1 MRGPRGR
8 FPHRRSSGLLLAGF
22 AVVLALAAAAAGH
35 AGQARSAAAG
45 IDRTLLARIDG
56 AVREAVAAGDLPG
69 AVVLVWHAGHT
80 VYRKAFGLRAVVP
93 EPEPMTVD
101 TIFDLASLTK
111 VVATTTAVMMLVEE
125 GRVRLGA
132 PAARYLPGFGRHG
145 KERITVG
152 QLLTH
157 VSGLRAGFDLEREF
171 EGYATAVE
179 QAFDERPV
187 APPGARFIYSDL
199 NFVLLGELVAR
210 VGGLPLETFAARRIF
225 GPLGMDETMFRPPP
239 RLRARIAPTEAC
251 AGLEWPC
258 AGPGAGAAMLRGVV
272 HDPTARRMGGAA
284 GHAGL
289 FGTASDLARF
299 AALLLSDGALGGA
312 RVLAPL
318 TVARMT
324 APATPPGLRD
334 RRGLGWDID
343 SRYSGSRGDLFPIGS
358 FGHTGFTGTS
368 IWIDPASE
376 TVVILLSNR
385 VHPRGEG
392 DVRALRARV
401 ATLAAAAV
409 AARPARPGAAAE
421 AARTNAAARA
431 DRDAEVHAG
440 IDVLRAEGFA
450 RLRGARVALL
460 TNQTGRARDG
470 ARTLDLLWAAPA
482 VELRAVLSPEHGFRG
497 DLDEAVPDAR
507 EPATGLPI
515 HSLYGATRRPTARML
530 EGVDTLVV
538 DLQDVGARFYT
549 YAATMA
555 YAMEAAAERG
565 LRVVVLD
572 RPNPITG
579 EAVEG
584 PPLDAGELGFTGYLS
599 LPVRHGLTLGE
610 LARLFDAERGLGVD
624 LEVVELRGWRRELW
638 FDQTGLPWVNP
649 SPNIRTVTQAAL
661 YPGIGAIEGANLSV
675 GRGTDTPFER
685 LGAPWVDGLALA
697 RRLNARRL
705 PGVRFYP
712 VAFTPRS
719 SRYAG
724 QPCGGVQIIVTD
736 RDALAPVHVGLEIAA
751 ALHRLHGDRLEVDG
765 TVHLLGSRAALER
778 ILAGEDPAAVA
789 AGWAAGERAWRRRRA
804 PYLLY

>member
-1 MRGPRGR
+1 MRGPHRSGR
-8 FPHRRSSGLLLAGF
+8 LPGRPLLA
-22 AVVLALAAAAAGH
+22 ALLALAAAAAGH
-35 AGQARSAAAG
+35 AAQPRTAAAG
-45 IDRTLLARIDG
+45 IDRPLLARMDG
-56 AVREAVAAGDLPG
+56 AVEAAVAAGDLPG

-80 VYRKAFGLRAVVP
+80 VYRKAFGRRALVP
-93 EPEPMTVD
+93 APEPMTVD

-125 GRVRLGA
+125 GRVRLGL
-132 PAARYLPGFGRHG
+132 PVARYLPGFGRHG
-145 KERITVG
+145 KEGITVEH
-152 QLLTH
+152 LLTH

-171 EGYATAVE
+171 AGYETALE
-179 QAFDERPV
+179 RAFEERPL

-199 NFVLLGELVAR
+199 NFVLLGEVVAR
-210 VGGLPLETFAARRIF
+210 VSGLPLETFAARRIF
-225 GPLGMDETMFRPPP
+225 APLGMDDTMFRPPS

-251 AGLEWPC
+251 APLEWPC
-258 AGPGAGAAMLRGVV
+258 AGVGAGAAMLRGVV
-272 HDPTARRMGGAA
+272 HDPTARRMGGVA

-299 AALLLSDGALGGA
+299 GAMLLSDGTLGGA

-318 TVARMT
+318 AVARMT
-324 APATPPGLRD
+324 SPATPPGLRD
-334 RRGLGWDID
+334 LRGLGWDID
-343 SRYSGSRGDLFPIGS
+343 SRYAGSRGDLFPIGS

-376 TVVILLSNR
+376 TLVILLSSR
-385 VHPRGEG
+385 VHPAGAG

-409 AARPARPGAAAE
+409 AARPSGRDGAAGE
-421 AARTNAAARA
+421 R
-431 DRDAEVHAG
+431 RDAEVRTG
-440 IDVLRAEGFA
+440 IDVLRGERFA

-460 TNQTGRARDG
+460 TNRAGRASDG
-470 ARTLDLLWAAPA
+470 ARTLDLLRAAPG
-482 VELRAVLSPEHGFRG
+482 VEVRALLSPEHGFG
-497 DLDEAVPDAR
+497 ADLDAAVADAR
-507 EPATGLPI
+507 EPRTGLPI

-530 EGVDTLVV
+530 EGVDTIVV

-549 YAATMA
+549 YATTMA

-584 PPLDAGELGFTGYLS
+584 PLLDADRLGFTGYLS

-610 LARLFDAERGLGVD
+610 LAGLFNAERGLGVD
-624 LEVVELRGWRRELW
+624 LEIVELGGWRRELW
-638 FDQTGLPWVNP
+638 FDETGLTWVDP
-649 SPNIRTVTQAAL
+649 SPNMRTVTQAAL

-685 LGAPWVDGLALA
+685 LGAPWVDGAALA

-712 VAFTPRS
+712 VTFSPRS

-736 RDALAPVHVGLEIAA
+736 RDALEPVRLGLEVAA
-751 ALHRLHGDRLEVDG
+751 ALQRLHGDRLELDG
-765 TVHLLGSRAALER
+765 TVHLLGSREALER
-778 ILAGEDPAAVA
+778 IRAGEDPAAVA
-789 AGWAAGERAWRRRRA
+789 AAWVAGERAWRRRRA
-804 PYLLY
+804 PYLLYR

>member
-1 MRGPRGR
+1 MRGPHGG
-8 FPHRRSSGLLLAGF
+8 FPRQRPNGPLRAGL
-22 AVVLALAAAAAGH
+22 AVILVLATVAAVAAGH
-35 AGQARSAAAG
+35 AGQALPAPGG
-45 IDRTLLARIDG
+45 IDRTRLARIDG
-56 AVREAVAAGDLPG
+56 AVGAAVAAGDLPG

-80 VYRKAFGLRAVVP
+80 VYRKAFGHRAVVP
-93 EPEPMTVD
+93 EPEAMTVD

-111 VVATTTAVMMLVEE
+111 VVATTTAVMLLVEE
-125 GRVRLGA
+125 GRVRLGL

-145 KERITVG
+145 KQGITVEH
-152 QLLTH
+152 LLTH
-157 VSGLRAGFDLEREF
+157 VSGLRAGFDLAAEF
-171 EGYATAVE
+171 EGYETAVE
-179 QAFDERPV
+179 RAFAERPV

-199 NFVLLGELVAR
+199 NFVLLGEIVAR

-225 GPLGMDETMFRPPP
+225 EPLGMDDTRFRPPR

-251 AGLEWPC
+251 ATLAWPC
-258 AGPGAGAAMLRGVV
+258 AGTGAALLRGVV

-299 AALLLSDGALGGA
+299 GAMLLADGALGGT
-312 RVLAPL
+312 RLLAPL

-324 APATPPGLRD
+324 SPATPPGLRD

-343 SRYSGSRGDLFPIGS
+343 SRYAGSRGDLFPIGS

-385 VHPRGEG
+385 VHPAGEG
-392 DVRALRARV
+392 DVRALRARI

-409 AARPARPGAAAE
+409 TARPVGP
-421 AARTNAAARA
+421 NAAAGARA
-431 DRDAEVHAG
+431 SRDAEVHTG
-440 IDVLRAEGFA
+440 IDVLRGEGFA

-470 ARTLDLLWAAPA
+470 ARTLDLLWASPA

-515 HSLYGATRRPTARML
+515 YSLYGATRRPTARML
-530 EGVDTLVV
+530 DGVDTLVV
-538 DLQDVGARFYT
+538 DVQDVGARFYT
-549 YAATMA
+549 YATTMA

-572 RPNPITG
+572 RPNPVTG
-579 EAVEG
+579 AAVEG
-584 PPLDAGELGFTGYLS
+584 PALDADLQGFTGYLS

-610 LARLFDAERGLGVD
+610 LARLFNAERELGVD
-624 LEVVELRGWRRELW
+624 LEVVELRGWRRDLW
-638 FDQTGLPWVNP
+638 FDQTGLTWVNP
-649 SPNIRTVTQAAL
+649 SPNIRTLTQAAL

-685 LGAPWVDGLALA
+685 LGAPWVDGAVLA

-712 VAFTPRS
+712 VTFSPRS

-724 QPCGGVQIIVTD
+724 QPCRGVQIIVTD
-736 RDALAPVHVGLEIAA
+736 RDALAPVRLGLEIAA
-751 ALHRLHGDRLEVDG
+751 ALHRLHGDRFEMDG
-765 TVHLLGSRAALER
+765 TVHLLGSRTALER
-778 ILAGEDPAAVA
+778 IRAGVDPAVVA
-789 AGWAAGERAWRRRRA
+789 AAWAAGERAWRRRRA
-804 PYLLY
+804 PHLLY

>member
-1 MRGPRGR
+1 M
-8 FPHRRSSGLLLAGF
+8 
-22 AVVLALAAAAAGH
+22 VLALAAGAAGH
-35 AGQARSAAAG
+35 AGQARPAAGG

-56 AVREAVAAGDLPG
+56 AVGEAVAAGDLPG

-93 EPEPMTVD
+93 APEPMTVD

-125 GRVRLGA
+125 GRVRLGV

-145 KERITVG
+145 KERITVE

-171 EGYATAVE
+171 EGYATAVA
-179 QAFDERPV
+179 QAFEERPV
-187 APPGARFIYSDL
+187 APPGTRFIYSDL
-199 NFVLLGELVAR
+199 NFVVLGELVAR

-225 GPLGMDETMFRPPP
+225 GPLGMDDTRFRPPP

-251 AGLEWPC
+251 AALEWPC
-258 AGPGAGAAMLRGVV
+258 AGAGAGAPMLRGVV

-299 AALLLSDGALGGA
+299 AAMLLSDGALGGA

-324 APATPPGLRD
+324 SPGTPPGLRD
-334 RRGLGWDID
+334 VRGLGWDID
-343 SRYSGSRGDLFPIGS
+343 SRYAGSRGDLFPIGS

-368 IWIDPASE
+368 MWIDPASE

-385 VHPRGEG
+385 VHPGGGG

-409 AARPARPGAAAE
+409 AARPARS
-421 AARTNAAARA
+421 ARA
-431 DRDAEVHAG
+431 DAAAGAGRDAEVRTG
-440 IDVLRAEGFA
+440 IDVLRGEGFA

-470 ARTLDLLWAAPA
+470 ARTLDLLWAAPG

-530 EGVDTLVV
+530 DGVDTIVV

-549 YAATMA
+549 YATTMA
-555 YAMEAAAERG
+555 YAMEAAAARG

-584 PPLDAGELGFTGYLS
+584 PPLDAGEQGFTGYLS

-610 LARLFDAERGLGVD
+610 LARLFNAERALGVE
-624 LEVVELRGWRRELW
+624 LEVVGLEGWRRELW
-638 FDQTGLPWVNP
+638 FDETGLPWVDP

-685 LGAPWVDGLALA
+685 LGAPWVDGAALA
-697 RRLNARRL
+697 RALNARRL

-724 QPCGGVQIIVTD
+724 EPCGGVQIIVTD
-736 RDALAPVHVGLEIAA
+736 RDALRPVRLGLEVAA
-751 ALHRLHGDRLEVDG
+751 ALQRLHGDRFETDG

-778 ILAGEDPAAVA
+778 IRTGEDPAAVA
-789 AGWAAGERAWRRRRA
+789 AAWAAGERAWRRRRA

>member
-1 MRGPRGR
+1 MHAFHGSGR
-8 FPHRRSSGLLLAGF
+8 LLAHSLLAGL
-22 AVVLALAAAAAGH
+22 LALLAIAAGH
-35 AGQARSAAAG
+35 AGQARAGGAG
-45 IDRTLLARIDG
+45 IDRTRLARIDG
-56 AVREAVAAGDLPG
+56 AVGAAVAAGDLPG

-80 VYRKAFGLRAVVP
+80 VYRKAFGRRAVVP

-111 VVATTTAVMMLVEE
+111 VVATTTAVMLLVEE
-125 GRVRLGA
+125 GRLRLGL

-145 KERITVG
+145 KEGITVEH
-152 QLLTH
+152 LLTH
-157 VSGLRAGFDLEREF
+157 VSGLRAGFDLEQEF
-171 EGYATAVE
+171 EGYETALEMAFE
-179 QAFDERPV
+179 QRPV
-187 APPGARFIYSDL
+187 APPGSRFIYSDL
-199 NFVLLGELVAR
+199 NFVLLGEIVAR
-210 VGGLPLETFAARRIF
+210 VSGLPLETFAARRIF
-225 GPLGMDETMFRPPP
+225 DPLGMDDTLFRPPP

-258 AGPGAGAAMLRGVV
+258 AGAGAPMLRGVV

-299 AALLLSDGALGGA
+299 GAMLLADGALGGV
-312 RVLAPL
+312 RLLAPL

-324 APATPPGLRD
+324 SPATPPGLRD

-343 SRYSGSRGDLFPIGS
+343 SRYSGSRGDLFPSGS

-368 IWIDPASE
+368 IWIDPASD
-376 TVVILLSNR
+376 TVVILLSSR
-385 VHPRGEG
+385 VHPAGGG
-392 DVRALRARV
+392 DARALRARV

-409 AARPARPGAAAE
+409 AARPAGTDAAAGE
-421 AARTNAAARA
+421 G
-431 DRDAEVHAG
+431 RDAEVQTG
-440 IDVLRAEGFA
+440 IDVLRGERFA

-470 ARTLDLLWAAPA
+470 VRTLDLLRAAPEVA
-482 VELRAVLSPEHGFRG
+482 VRALLSPEHGFRG
-497 DLDEAVPDAR
+497 DVDEAVADAR
-507 EPATGLPI
+507 EPETGLPI
-515 HSLYGATRRPTARML
+515 YSLYGATRRPTARML
-530 EGVDTLVV
+530 DGVDTIVV

-555 YAMEAAAERG
+555 YAMEAAASRG

-584 PPLDAGELGFTGYLS
+584 PPLDAGEQGFTGYLS

-610 LARLFDAERGLGVD
+610 LARLFNAERGLGVD
-624 LEVVELRGWRRELW
+624 LEVVELRRWRRELW
-638 FDQTGLPWVNP
+638 FDETGLTWVNP

-685 LGAPWVDGLALA
+685 LGAPWVDGAALA

-705 PGVRFYP
+705 PGVRFHP
-712 VAFTPRS
+712 VTFSPRS

-724 QPCGGVQIIVTD
+724 QPCRGVHLIVTD
-736 RDALAPVHVGLEIAA
+736 RDALEPVRLGLEIAA

-778 ILAGEDPAAVA
+778 IRAGADPAAVA
-789 AGWAAGERAWRRRRA
+789 AGWAAGERVWRRRRA

>member
-1 MRGPRGR
+1 MRGPHGFRRLPGR
-8 FPHRRSSGLLLAGF
+8 PLLAGL
-22 AVVLALAAAAAGH
+22 LAILVLAAAAAGH
-35 AGQARSAAAG
+35 AGQARPAADG

-56 AVREAVAAGDLPG
+56 AVGEAVAAGDLPG

-80 VYRKAFGLRAVVP
+80 VYRKAFGRRAVVP

-111 VVATTTAVMMLVEE
+111 VVATTTAVMLLVEE
-125 GRVRLGA
+125 GRVRLGV

-145 KERITVG
+145 KEGITVE

-171 EGYATAVE
+171 EGYATAIE

-199 NFVLLGELVAR
+199 NFVLLGELVGR

-225 GPLGMDETMFRPPP
+225 EPLGMDDTMFRPPP

-258 AGPGAGAAMLRGVV
+258 AGGGATMLRGVV

-299 AALLLSDGALGGA
+299 AAMVLSDGALGRA

-324 APATPPGLRD
+324 SLATPPGLGD

-343 SRYSGSRGDLFPIGS
+343 SRYAGSRGDLFPIGS

-376 TVVILLSNR
+376 TVVILLSSR
-385 VHPRGEG
+385 VHPDGEG

-409 AARPARPGAAAE
+409 AARPARADAAAG
-421 AARTNAAARA
+421 TG
-431 DRDAEVHAG
+431 RDAEVQAG
-440 IDVLRAEGFA
+440 IDVLRGDGFA

-482 VELRAVLSPEHGFRG
+482 VEVRAVLSPEHGFRG
-497 DLDEAVPDAR
+497 DVDEAVADAR
-507 EPATGLPI
+507 EPETGLPI
-515 HSLYGATRRPTARML
+515 YSLYGATRRPTARML
-530 EGVDTLVV
+530 DGVDTLVV

-555 YAMEAAAERG
+555 YAMEAAAGRG

-579 EAVEG
+579 AAVEG
-584 PPLDAGELGFTGYLS
+584 PPLDASEQGFTGYLS

-610 LARLFDAERGLGVD
+610 LARLFNAERRLGVD

-638 FDQTGLPWVNP
+638 FDETGLPWVNP
-649 SPNIRTVTQAAL
+649 SPNIRTVTQAVL

-685 LGAPWVDGLALA
+685 LGAPWVDGAALA

-712 VAFTPRS
+712 VTFTPRS

-724 QPCGGVQIIVTD
+724 QPCEGVQIIVTD
-736 RDALAPVHVGLEIAA
+736 RAALAPVHVGLEIAA

-765 TVHLLGSRAALER
+765 TVHLLGSHAALER

-789 AGWAAGERAWRRRRA
+789 AGWAAGERAWRSRRA

>member
-1 MRGPRGR
+1 MRGPHAGVS
-8 FPHRRSSGLLLAGF
+8 HRRFGGR
-22 AVVLALAAAAAGH
+22 LAAGLAAVLVLTAVASGH
-35 AGQARSAAAG
+35 AGQMRPPAAG
-45 IDRTLLARIDG
+45 VDRTLLTRIDG
-56 AVREAVAAGDLPG
+56 AVAAAVAAGDLPG

-80 VYRKAFGLRAVVP
+80 VYRKAFGLRAMVP
-93 EPEPMTVD
+93 APEPMTVD
-101 TIFDLASLTK
+101 TLFDLASLTK

-125 GRVRLGA
+125 GRVGLGV
-132 PAARYLPGFGRHG
+132 PAARYLPGFERHG
-145 KERITVG
+145 KAAITVE
-152 QLLTH
+152 QVLTH
-157 VSGLRAGFDLEREF
+157 VSGLRAGFDLGRAF
-171 EGYATAVE
+171 EGYETAIE
-179 QAFDERPV
+179 QVFEERPV
-187 APPGARFIYSDL
+187 AAPGTRFIYSDL

-210 VGGLPLETFAARRIF
+210 VSGLPLEAFAARRIF
-225 GPLGMDETMFRPPP
+225 GPLGMDHTLFRPPP
-239 RLRARIAPTEAC
+239 RLRPRIAPTEAC

-258 AGPGAGAAMLRGVV
+258 AGVAAGATMLRGVV

-299 AALLLSDGALGGA
+299 GAMLLSDGALGGA
-312 RVLAPL
+312 RILAPL
-318 TVARMT
+318 TAARLRS
-324 APATPPGLRD
+324 PATPPGLRD

-343 SRYSGSRGDLFPIGS
+343 SRYSASRGDLFPVGS

-376 TVVILLSNR
+376 TLVILLSNR
-385 VHPRGEG
+385 VHPDGEG
-392 DVRALRARV
+392 DVRALRAQV

-409 AARPARPGAAAE
+409 TGRPV
-421 AARTNAAARA
+421 RA
-431 DRDAEVHAG
+431 DPAAGPGRNADVRTG
-440 IDVLRAEGFA
+440 IDVLRGEGFA

-482 VELRAVLSPEHGFRG
+482 VELRSVLSPEHGFHG

-530 EGVDTLVV
+530 DGIDTLVV

-555 YAMEAAAERG
+555 YAMEAAAARG

-584 PPLDAGELGFTGYLS
+584 PELDADQQGFTGYLS

-610 LARLFDAERGLGVD
+610 LARLFNAERALGVD

-638 FDQTGLPWVNP
+638 YDETGLPWVNP

-685 LGAPWVDGLALA
+685 LGAPWVDGAALA
-697 RRLNARRL
+697 RELNARRL

-712 VAFTPRS
+712 VTFTPRS

-724 QPCGGVQIIVTD
+724 QPCGGVHIIVTD
-736 RDALAPVHVGLEIAA
+736 RDALAPVRLGLELAA
-751 ALHRLHGDRLEVDG
+751 ALHRLHGDRFETHG

-778 ILAGEDPAAVA
+778 VRAGEDPAAVA
-789 AGWAAGERAWRRRRA
+789 AGWAAGERAWRLRRA
-804 PYLLY
+804 PHLLY

>member
-1 MRGPRGR
+1 MRGPHGASRLPGR
-8 FPHRRSSGLLLAGF
+8 PLLAGLL
-22 AVVLALAAAAAGH
+22 ATLALAAAAAGH
-35 AGQARSAAAG
+35 PVRARTAAEG

-56 AVREAVAAGDLPG
+56 AVGAAVAAGDLPG

-80 VYRKAFGLRAVVP
+80 VYRKAFGRRAVVP
-93 EPEPMTVD
+93 APEPMTVD

-132 PAARYLPGFGRHG
+132 PVARYLPGFGRHG
-145 KERITVG
+145 KAEITVE

-171 EGYATAVE
+171 EGYETAVE
-179 QAFDERPV
+179 QAFGERPV
-187 APPGARFIYSDL
+187 APAGSRFLYSDL

-225 GPLGMDETMFRPPP
+225 GPLGMDDTMFRPPP
-239 RLRARIAPTEAC
+239 RLRARIAPTQAC

-258 AGPGAGAAMLRGVV
+258 TGGGAAMLRGVV

-299 AALLLSDGALGGA
+299 GALLLADGALGGA
-312 RVLAPL
+312 RLLAPL

-324 APATPPGLRD
+324 SPATPPGLRD
-334 RRGLGWDID
+334 RRGLGWDIG
-343 SRYSGSRGDLFPIGS
+343 SRYAGSRGDLFPIGS

-368 IWIDPASE
+368 IWIDPASD
-376 TVVILLSNR
+376 TLVILLSSR
-385 VHPRGEG
+385 VHPDGEG
-392 DVRALRARV
+392 DVRALRAQV
-401 ATLAAAAV
+401 ATLAAAAL
-409 AARPARPGAAAE
+409 
-421 AARTNAAARA
+421 TARA
-431 DRDAEVHAG
+431 AGADPAAGAGRDAEVRAG
-440 IDVLRAEGFA
+440 IDVLRSERFA
-450 RLRGARVALL
+450 RLQGARVALL

-482 VELRAVLSPEHGFRG
+482 VEVRAVLSPEHGFRG
-497 DLDEAVPDAR
+497 DVDEAVADAR
-507 EPATGLPI
+507 EPETGLPI
-515 HSLYGATRRPTARML
+515 YSLYGSTRRPTARML
-530 EGVDTLVV
+530 DDVDTIVV

-555 YAMEAAAERG
+555 YVMEAAAERG

-584 PPLDAGELGFTGYLS
+584 PPLDAGEQGFTGYLS

-610 LARLFDAERGLGVD
+610 LARLFNAERGLGVD
-624 LEVVELRGWRRELW
+624 LDVVELGGWRRELW
-638 FDQTGLPWVNP
+638 FDETGLPWVNP

-685 LGAPWVDGLALA
+685 LGAPWVDGAALA

-705 PGVRFYP
+705 PGARFYP
-712 VAFTPRS
+712 VTFSPRS

-736 RDALAPVHVGLEIAA
+736 RDALEPVRVGLEIAA

-765 TVHLLGSRAALER
+765 TVHLLGSHAALER

>member
-1 MRGPRGR
+1 MRGPHRG
-8 FPHRRSSGLLLAGF
+8 FPHRRAGRPLLAGLV
-22 AVVLALAAAAAGH
+22 AILALAAAAAGH
-35 AGQARSAAAG
+35 AGRAQPAAAG
-45 IDRTLLARIDG
+45 IDRTLLARLDG
-56 AVREAVAAGDLPG
+56 AVGAAVAAGDLPG

-132 PAARYLPGFGRHG
+132 PVARYLPGFGRHG
-145 KERITVG
+145 KDGITVE

-187 APPGARFIYSDL
+187 APPGSRFIYSDL

-225 GPLGMDETMFRPPP
+225 APLGMDDTMFRPPP
-239 RLRARIAPTEAC
+239 GLRARIAPTEAC

-258 AGPGAGAAMLRGVV
+258 TGAGAGTPMLRGVV

-299 AALLLSDGALGGA
+299 GALLLADGALGGA
-312 RVLAPL
+312 RLLAPL

-324 APATPPGLRD
+324 SPATPPGLRD

-343 SRYSGSRGDLFPIGS
+343 SRYAGSRGDLFPVGS

-368 IWIDPASE
+368 IWVDPSSQ
-376 TVVILLSNR
+376 TFVVLLSSR
-385 VHPRGEG
+385 VHPAGAG

-401 ATLAAAAV
+401 ATLAAAALT
-409 AARPARPGAAAE
+409 ARPAGAGAAAG
-421 AARTNAAARA
+421 AG
-431 DRDAEVHAG
+431 RDAAVEAG
-440 IDVLRAEGFA
+440 IDVLRGERFA

-482 VELRAVLSPEHGFRG
+482 VDVRAVLSPEHGFRG
-497 DLDEAVPDAR
+497 DVDAAVADAR

-515 HSLYGATRRPTARML
+515 YSLYGATRRPTARML
-530 EGVDTLVV
+530 DGVDALVV

-555 YAMEAAAERG
+555 YAMEAAAARG

-584 PPLDAGELGFTGYLS
+584 PPLDASELGFTGYLS

-610 LARLFDAERGLGVD
+610 LARLFNAERRLGVD
-624 LEVVELRGWRRELW
+624 LEVVELRGWRRALW
-638 FDQTGLPWVNP
+638 FDETGLPWVNP

-685 LGAPWVDGLALA
+685 LGAPWVDGAALA

-712 VAFTPRS
+712 VTFTPRS

-724 QPCGGVQIIVTD
+724 QPCGGVQLIVTD
-736 RDALAPVHVGLEIAA
+736 RDALEPVHVGLEIAA
-751 ALHRLHGDRLEVDG
+751 ALHRLHGDRLELDG

-789 AGWAAGERAWRRRRA
+789 AGWAAGERSWRRRRA

>member
-1 MRGPRGR
+1 M
-8 FPHRRSSGLLLAGF
+8 
-22 AVVLALAAAAAGH
+22 VLALVPAAAGH
-35 AGQARSAAAG
+35 AGQARPAAGG

-56 AVREAVAAGDLPG
+56 AVGEAVAAGDLPG
-69 AVVLVWHAGHT
+69 AVVVVWHAGHT

-132 PAARYLPGFGRHG
+132 PAARYLPGFGRRG
-145 KERITVG
+145 KARITVE

-171 EGYATAVE
+171 EGHATAVE

-210 VGGLPLETFAARRIF
+210 VSGLPLETFAARRIF
-225 GPLGMDETMFRPPP
+225 GPLGMDDTRFRPPP
-239 RLRARIAPTEAC
+239 GLRPRIAPTEAC

-258 AGPGAGAAMLRGVV
+258 AGSGAGAAMLRGVV

-299 AALLLSDGALGGA
+299 GALLLSDGALGGA
-312 RVLAPL
+312 RLLAPL

-324 APATPPGLRD
+324 SPAMPPGLRD

-343 SRYSGSRGDLFPIGS
+343 SRYAGSRGDLFPIGS

-368 IWIDPASE
+368 IWIDPASD

-385 VHPRGEG
+385 VHPDGQG
-392 DVRALRARV
+392 DVRSLRARV

-409 AARPARPGAAAE
+409 TARPARRPGAD
-421 AARTNAAARA
+421 AAAGA
-431 DRDAEVHAG
+431 GRDAEVEAG
-440 IDVLRAEGFA
+440 IDVLRREGFA

-470 ARTLDLLWAAPA
+470 ARTLDLLRAAPA

-497 DLDEAVPDAR
+497 DLDEAVADAR

-515 HSLYGATRRPTARML
+515 YSLYGATRRPTARML
-530 EGVDTLVV
+530 DGVDTIVV

-549 YAATMA
+549 YATTMA
-555 YAMEAAAERG
+555 YAMEAAAGRG

-599 LPVRHGLTLGE
+599 LPVRHGLTFGE
-610 LARLFDAERGLGVD
+610 LARLFNAERRLGVD

-638 FDQTGLPWVNP
+638 FDETGLPWVNP
-649 SPNIRTVTQAAL
+649 SPNLRTVTQAAL

-712 VAFTPRS
+712 VTFTPRS

-724 QPCGGVQIIVTD
+724 QACGGVQIIVTD
-736 RDALAPVHVGLEIAA
+736 RAALAPVHVGLEIAA
-751 ALHRLHGDRLEVDG
+751 ALHRLHGDRLELDG

-789 AGWAAGERAWRRRRA
+789 AGWVAGERAWRRRRA

>member
-1 MRGPRGR
+1 MHALHGSGR
-8 FPHRRSSGLLLAGF
+8 LLGHSLLAGL
-22 AVVLALAAAAAGH
+22 LALLAIAASH
-35 AGQARSAAAG
+35 AGQARAGGAG
-45 IDRTLLARIDG
+45 IDRTRLARIDG
-56 AVREAVAAGDLPG
+56 AVDAGVAAGDLPG

-80 VYRKAFGLRAVVP
+80 VYRKAFGRRAVVP

-111 VVATTTAVMMLVEE
+111 VVATTTAVMLLVEE
-125 GRVRLGA
+125 GRVRLGL
-132 PAARYLPGFGRHG
+132 PAARYLPGFGRYG
-145 KERITVG
+145 KEGITVEH
-152 QLLTH
+152 LLTH
-157 VSGLRAGFDLEREF
+157 VSGLRAGFDLEQEF
-171 EGYATAVE
+171 EGYETALEGAFE
-179 QAFDERPV
+179 QRPV
-187 APPGARFIYSDL
+187 APPGSRFIYSDL
-199 NFVLLGELVAR
+199 NFVLLGEIVAR
-210 VGGLPLETFAARRIF
+210 VSGLPLETFAARRIF
-225 GPLGMDETMFRPPP
+225 DPLGMDDTMFRPPP

-258 AGPGAGAAMLRGVV
+258 AGAGAAMLRGVV

-299 AALLLSDGALGGA
+299 GAMLLADGALGGV
-312 RVLAPL
+312 RLLAPL

-324 APATPPGLRD
+324 SQATPPGLRD

-343 SRYSGSRGDLFPIGS
+343 SRYSGSRGDLFPSGS

-368 IWIDPASE
+368 IWIDPASD
-376 TVVILLSNR
+376 TVVILLSSR
-385 VHPRGEG
+385 VHPAGGG

-409 AARPARPGAAAE
+409 AARPAGTDAAAGE
-421 AARTNAAARA
+421 S
-431 DRDAEVHAG
+431 RDAEVQTG
-440 IDVLRAEGFA
+440 IDVLRGERFA

-470 ARTLDLLWAAPA
+470 VRTLDLLRAAPEVA
-482 VELRAVLSPEHGFRG
+482 VRALLSPEHGFRG
-497 DLDEAVPDAR
+497 DVDEAVADAR
-507 EPATGLPI
+507 EPETGLPI
-515 HSLYGATRRPTARML
+515 YSLYGATRRPTARML
-530 EGVDTLVV
+530 DGIDTIVV

-555 YAMEAAAERG
+555 YAMEAAASRG

-584 PPLDAGELGFTGYLS
+584 PPLDAGEQGFTGYLS

-610 LARLFDAERGLGVD
+610 LARLFNAERGLGVD

-638 FDQTGLPWVNP
+638 FDETGLTWVNP

-685 LGAPWVDGLALA
+685 LGAPWVDGAALA

-705 PGVRFYP
+705 PGVRFHP
-712 VAFTPRS
+712 VTFSPRS

-724 QPCGGVQIIVTD
+724 QPCGGVHIIVTD
-736 RDALAPVHVGLEIAA
+736 RDALEPVRLGLEIAA

-778 ILAGEDPAAVA
+778 IRAGADPAAVA
-789 AGWAAGERAWRRRRA
+789 AAWAAGERAWRRRRA

>member
-1 MRGPRGR
+1 MRGPHRGS
-8 FPHRRSSGLLLAGF
+8 PHRRSGRPLLAG
-22 AVVLALAAAAAGH
+22 LAAILVLAAAAAAAH
-35 AGQARSAAAG
+35 AGQARAGGAG
-45 IDRTLLARIDG
+45 IDRTRLARIDDTV
-56 AVREAVAAGDLPG
+56 AEAVAAGDLPG
-69 AVVLVWHAGHT
+69 AVVLVWHAGQT
-80 VYRKAFGLRAVVP
+80 VYRKAFGRRAVVP
-93 EPEPMTVD
+93 QPEPMTVD

-111 VVATTTAVMMLVEE
+111 VVATTTAVMLLVEE
-125 GRVRLGA
+125 GRVRLGL

-145 KERITVG
+145 KEGITVE

-171 EGYATAVE
+171 EGYQTAIE
-179 QAFDERPV
+179 QAFEERPV
-187 APPGARFIYSDL
+187 APPGSRFIYSDL

-210 VGGLPLETFAARRIF
+210 VSGVPLETFAARRIF
-225 GPLGMDETMFRPPP
+225 EPLGMDDTVFHPPP

-258 AGPGAGAAMLRGVV
+258 AGGGAAMLRGVV

-299 AALLLSDGALGGA
+299 GALLLSDGALGGV
-312 RVLAPL
+312 RLLAPL

-324 APATPPGLRD
+324 SPATPSGLRD

-343 SRYSGSRGDLFPIGS
+343 SRYAGSRGDLFPIGS

-385 VHPRGEG
+385 VHPAGEG

-409 AARPARPGAAAE
+409 AARPAGTDAAGAS
-421 AARTNAAARA
+421 
-431 DRDAEVHAG
+431 RDAEVRTG

-470 ARTLDLLWAAPA
+470 ARTLDLLWASPA
-482 VELRAVLSPEHGFRG
+482 VEVRALLGPEHGFRG
-497 DLDEAVPDAR
+497 DLDEAVADAR
-507 EPATGLPI
+507 EPETGLPI

-530 EGVDTLVV
+530 DGVDTIVV

-549 YAATMA
+549 YATTMA
-555 YAMEAAAERG
+555 YAMEAAAARG

-584 PPLDAGELGFTGYLS
+584 PPLDAGEQGFTGYLS

-624 LEVVELRGWRRELW
+624 LEVVELSGWRRELW
-638 FDQTGLPWVNP
+638 FDETGLTWVDP

-685 LGAPWVDGLALA
+685 LGAPWVDGTALA

-712 VAFTPRS
+712 VTFTPRS

-736 RDALAPVHVGLEIAA
+736 RDTLEPVHLGLEIAA

-778 ILAGEDPAAVA
+778 IRAGADPAAVA
-789 AGWAAGERAWRRRRA
+789 AAWAAGERAWRRRRA

>member
-1 MRGPRGR
+1 MRGPHRPSRLPGR
-8 FPHRRSSGLLLAGF
+8 PLLAGLL
-22 AVVLALAAAAAGH
+22 ATLALAAAAAGH
-35 AGQARSAAAG
+35 PVRARTAAEG

-56 AVREAVAAGDLPG
+56 AVGAAVAAGDLPG

-80 VYRKAFGLRAVVP
+80 VYRKAFGRRAVVP
-93 EPEPMTVD
+93 APEPMTVD

-111 VVATTTAVMMLVEE
+111 VVATTTAVMMLVDE

-132 PAARYLPGFGRHG
+132 PVARYLPGFGRHG
-145 KERITVG
+145 KAEITVE

-171 EGYATAVE
+171 EGYETAVG

-187 APPGARFIYSDL
+187 APPGSRFLYSDL

-225 GPLGMDETMFRPPP
+225 GPLGMDDTMFRPPP

-258 AGPGAGAAMLRGVV
+258 TGGGAAMLRGVV

-299 AALLLSDGALGGA
+299 GALLLADGALGGA
-312 RVLAPL
+312 RLLAPL

-324 APATPPGLRD
+324 SPATPPGLRD

-343 SRYSGSRGDLFPIGS
+343 SRYAGSRGDLFPIGS

-368 IWIDPASE
+368 IWIDPASD
-376 TVVILLSNR
+376 TLVILLSSR
-385 VHPRGEG
+385 VHPDGEG
-392 DVRALRARV
+392 DVRALRAQV
-401 ATLAAAAV
+401 ATLAAAAL
-409 AARPARPGAAAE
+409 
-421 AARTNAAARA
+421 TARA
-431 DRDAEVHAG
+431 AGADPAAGAGRDAEVRAG
-440 IDVLRAEGFA
+440 IDVLRGERFA

-482 VELRAVLSPEHGFRG
+482 VEVRAVLSPEHGFRG
-497 DLDEAVPDAR
+497 DVDEAVADAR
-507 EPATGLPI
+507 EPETGLPI
-515 HSLYGATRRPTARML
+515 YSLYGSTRRPTARML
-530 EGVDTLVV
+530 DGVDTIVV

-584 PPLDAGELGFTGYLS
+584 PPLDASEQGFTGYLS

-610 LARLFDAERGLGVD
+610 LARLFNAERRLGVNLD
-624 LEVVELRGWRRELW
+624 VVELGGWRRELW
-638 FDQTGLPWVNP
+638 FDETGLPWVNP

-685 LGAPWVDGLALA
+685 LGAPWVDGAALA

-705 PGVRFYP
+705 PGARFYP
-712 VAFTPRS
+712 VTFSPRS

-736 RDALAPVHVGLEIAA
+736 RDALEPVRVGLEIAA